1 MNRYT
6 NYLRHNKYQ
15 GWHMKTRT
23 TKNAITAAIVAGTLA
38 LGAPAAGLLST
49 ATAQTSYSP
58 TFSSKEYV
66 ENVNSY
72 ANQFQE
78 ALAQSGKTASDE
90 SLTQIFDIPFK
101 DGKAVEEPGYKPTFS
116 SAATGD
122 TKQERE
128 EFKTRALE
136 FAQQLSDPDLDK
148 AIAKIFG
155 DGAPIDLDNTVAV
168 PEATVNPD
176 QQGEEVNEPAAP
188 PVVNENSVDN
198 SVASADNASTVDAP
212 VDGSDQVA
220 DASVNDDE
228 NDQAEI
234 ATSPQNATTETY
246 ADNDTSNSVTSATE
260 AAPQLANTGASVTLL
275 AILGSILTGA
285 GAFALRRNK

>member
-1 MNRYT
+1 
-6 NYLRHNKYQ
+6 
-15 GWHMKTRT
+15 MKTRT

-155 DGAPIDLDNTVAV
+155 NGAPIDLDNTVAV
-168 PEATVNPD
+168 PEATVNPN
-176 QQGEEVNEPAAP
+176 QQGEEVNEPATS
-188 PVVNENSVDN
+188 PVVNENSADN
-198 SVASADNASTVDAP
+198 IVASADNEASSVDAP
-212 VDGSDQVA
+212 VDNSNQVA
-220 DASVNDDE
+220 DTPVDDVE
-228 NDQAEI
+228 DDQAET
-234 ATSPQNATTETY
+234 ATPSQNTVTETY
-246 ADNDTSNSVTSATE
+246 ADNDTSNSASSTAE

-275 AILGSILTGA
+275 AILGSILAGA
-285 GAFALRRNK
+285 GILALRRNK

>member
-1 MNRYT
+1 
-6 NYLRHNKYQ
+6 
-15 GWHMKTRT
+15 MKTKT
-23 TKNAITAAIVAGTLA
+23 TKNAITAAIAAGALA
-38 LGAPAAGLLST
+38 LGAPAAGLIST

-66 ENVNSY
+66 KNVNSY

-78 ALAQSGKTASDE
+78 ALAQNGKTASDE

-176 QQGEEVNEPAAP
+176 QQGEEVNAPAAP
-188 PVVNENSVDN
+188 PVVNENSADN
-198 SVASADNASTVDAP
+198 GVASADNASTVDAP
-212 VDGSDQVA
+212 VDDSNQVA
-220 DASVNDDE
+220 DAPVNDDE
-228 NDQAEI
+228 NDQAET
-234 ATSPQNATTETY
+234 AMTSQNTATETY
-246 ADNDTSNSVTSATE
+246 TDNDTSNSASSATE

-275 AILGSILTGA
+275 AILGSILAGA
-285 GAFALRRNK
+285 GILALRRNK

>member
-1 MNRYT
+1 
-6 NYLRHNKYQ
+6 
-15 GWHMKTRT
+15 MKTRT
-23 TKNAITAAIVAGTLA
+23 TRNAITAAIAAGALA
-38 LGAPAAGLLST
+38 LGAPATGLLST

-66 ENVNSY
+66 KNVNSY
-72 ANQFQE
+72 ANQMQE
-78 ALAQSGKTASDE
+78 ALAQSGKTASDDAF
-90 SLTQIFDIPFK
+90 TQIFDIPFK
-101 DGKAVEEPGYKPTFS
+101 NGKAVEEPGYKPTFS

-168 PEATVNPD
+168 PEANVNPN

-188 PVVNENSVDN
+188 PVVNENSADN
-198 SVASADNASTVDAP
+198 SVASADNEASVADAP

-220 DASVNDDE
+220 DTPVNDVED
-228 NDQAEI
+228 DQAET
-234 ATSPQNATTETY
+234 ATPSQNTVTETDT
-246 ADNDTSNSVTSATE
+246 DNGDSNSASSSTAE
-260 AAPQLANTGASVTLL
+260 AAPRLANTGASVTLL
-275 AILGSILTGA
+275 AILGSILAGA
-285 GAFALRRNK
+285 GVFVLRRNK